1 MSMLVPSRS
10 DSASYVYDVVAVGS
24 SAGGLHS
31 LGALIGAFP
40 GSFRC
45 PILVVQHL
53 SPEYK
58 SIFAEILGRG
68 AGLPVQQAADR
79 ERMRPGVVYVGPPA
93 VHLVVEKGFM
103 RLRTSPLVK
112 FQRPSINMLFESV
125 AAEYGDHA
133 IAVVLS
139 GSGSDGADGTRS
151 IKSAGGYT
159 IAEDPATA
167 SFNAMPKAAIATG
180 CVDRILESHEIG
192 KLVYELCQLRRSLDP
207 IAHG

>member
-1 MSMLVPSRS
+1 VSTLVPSRS
-10 DSASYVYDVVAVGS
+10 GSASYVYDVVAVGA

-31 LGALIGAFP
+31 LGALIEAFP

-45 PILVVQHL
+45 PVLVVQHL

-68 AGLPVQQAADR
+68 AGLPVQQAVDR
-79 ERMRPGVVYVGPPA
+79 EKMHPGVVYVGPPA
-93 VHLVVEKGFM
+93 VHLVVEKGAI
-103 RLRTSPLVK
+103 RLRSTPLVK

-125 AAEYGDHA
+125 AAEYGNHA

-139 GSGSDGADGTRS
+139 GSGSDGADGTRN

-167 SFNAMPKAAIATG
+167 GFNAMPKAAIATG
-180 CVDRILESHEIG
+180 CVDKVLESHEIG
-192 KLVYELCQLRRSLDP
+192 KLIFELCQLRQSLDP